1 MNELNSNLNPA
12 NSPKV
17 PMHILVVE
25 DNAINLRLISAAL
38 MRAGHKVDS
47 AIDGAAAVAKFQP
60 NVYDA
65 ILMDIMMPVMD
76 GITATREIRRIE
88 AGQGPGAGSR
98 VKIIAITANAFEDD
112 RSKFFE
118 AGMDYYM
125 NKPVDID
132 ELNRILNV

>member
-12 NSPKV
+12 KPSKV
-17 PMHILVVE
+17 PLHILVVE

-38 MRAGHKVDS
+38 MRAGHKVD
-47 AIDGAAAVAKFQP
+47 AATDGAAAVVKFQAS
-60 NVYDA
+60 VYDA

-76 GITATREIRRIE
+76 GVTATREIRRIE
-88 AGQGPGAGSR
+88 AERNPEPGSR

-132 ELNRILNV
+132 ELNRILDV